1 MGDVN
6 KFLERYPV
14 SSVERLYFEI
24 CFDIISQIK
33 IDWEMPEILSLIT
46 LFDLRCIELNDG
58 RLIGDNS
65 PMSLTMGSLTDI
77 CDVLSVVFS
86 SISDDAI
93 WWKGKYFAS
102 QLWNRDT
109 RDRAEARV
117 IGYLLKHG
125 IVKKIYMLFKEDHMQ
140 EYSYEFVKY
149 SRK

>member
-6 KFLERYPV
+6 EFLERYPIL
-14 SSVERLYFEI
+14 SLERLYFEI

-58 RLIGDNS
+58 TLIGDNS
-65 PMSLTMGSLTDI
+65 PMSLTMGSLTDVCEI
-77 CDVLSVVFS
+77 LAVVFS

-93 WWKGKYFAS
+93 WWKSKYFSS
-102 QLWNRDT
+102 QLWNRDI

-117 IGYLLKHG
+117 IEYLLKYG
-125 IVKKIYMLFKEDHMQ
+125 IVKKIYMVFKEDHMQ
-140 EYSYEFVKY
+140 EYSYELVKC
-149 SRK
+149 SGK